1 MRSMLL
7 RLAAVIGVTI
17 ETTEKEL
24 IIRTLDGI
32 GNASLNRGTLTSLIN
47 DLTAIRNTLKD

>member
-7 RLAAVIGVTI
+7 RLAAVIGVSI

-32 GNASLNRGTLTSLIN
+32 GNASLNRSTLTALIN
-47 DLTAIRNTLKD
+47 DLTTIRNNLKD